1 MDRDQKIR
9 ACVILVNVIDSLEL
23 NDIHRIVANDTKWIS
38 LRQEM
43 VDNLLRTYPVLNVD
57 KVKEFFD
64 SIIGNVIKA
73 YDDLRDSKPE
83 GIDMAKLQ
91 LWREVWVKEKEKSR

>member
-1 MDRDQKIR
+1 MLSGIYMEREQKIR
-9 ACVILVNVIDSLEL
+9 ARIILVNAINSLEL

-43 VDNLLRTYPVLNVD
+43 IDTLLRTYPVLNVD

-73 YDDLRDSKPE
+73 
-83 GIDMAKLQ
+83 
-91 LWREVWVKEKEKSR
+91 